1 MDINFQ
7 LQSLDGKT
15 YQLTLREI
23 AQPPAQAPSQQ
34 AEALRAVSHPT
45 PSRFVTVELAS
56 AITGLSKAAIR
67 TKISRGIWV
76 DGRQYVKREGRVFID
91 LKGYE
96 RWVESGK

>member
-1 MDINFQ
+1 MN
-7 LQSLDGKT
+7 DGQTADKVT
-15 YQLTLREI
+15 PI
-23 AQPPAQAPSQQ
+23 SVQPA
-34 AEALRAVSHPT
+34 
-45 PSRFVTVELAS
+45 RFVTVELAS

-96 RWVESGK
+96 RWVELEAA